1 MHPSAKARQHGTHK
15 IVLPLLL
22 ALADDDFMLGY
33 RDSEW
38 TGIAPML
45 EEDIA
50 MSSVSQDEIGH
61 ARALYEIAVEISRR
75 DPSAEDYRASPEAI
89 AREVDALAYGR
100 AATEYRSSWLAE
112 HHRGDWAFT
121 IARRYLYETAD
132 EVRIEALPESAYVPL
147 ANVLAKV
154 RREERYH
161 TMHLSTWLGRL
172 ASSPVARPRLLAALD
187 TLWPD
192 ALGFWEELEG
202 EEELVA
208 SGVMP
213 LPSAAL
219 CERWLAK
226 IAPELNEHGI
236 ATPSSE
242 VKPRTGG
249 RRGERSPGF
258 EEFWAE
264 VTEVY
269 RLDPHASW

>member
-1 MHPSAKARQHGTHK
+1 MHPSAQAREHGAHET
-15 IVLPLLL
+15 VLPLLL

-61 ARALYEIAVEISRR
+61 ARALYEIVVELSRR
-75 DPSAEDYRASPEAI
+75 DPSVEEHMSSPETI
-89 AREVDALAYGR
+89 AREVDALAYSR
-100 AATEYRSSWLAE
+100 VAAEYRSSWLAE

-132 EVRIEALPESAYVPL
+132 EVRLEALSESSYVPL

-192 ALGFWEELEG
+192 ALGFWEELED
-202 EEELVA
+202 EDALLA

-213 LPSAAL
+213 LSSAAMR
-219 CERWLAK
+219 ERWLTR
-226 IAPELNEHGI
+226 ITPELNEHGI
-236 ATPSSE
+236 TVPGSE
-242 VKPRTGG
+242 VKPRIGG

>member
-1 MHPSAKARQHGTHK
+1 MHPSVQAREHGAHAT
-15 IVLPLLL
+15 VLPLLL

-75 DPSAEDYRASPEAI
+75 EPPAEDYRASPETI
-89 AREVDALAYGR
+89 TREVDALAYGR

-132 EVRIEALPESAYVPL
+132 EVRLEALPKSSYVPL

-161 TMHLSTWLGRL
+161 TMHLSTWFGRL

-213 LPSAAL
+213 LSSAAMR
-219 CERWLAK
+219 ERWLAR
-226 IAPELNEHGI
+226 ISPELDEHEVPG
-236 ATPSSE
+236 AGPD
-242 VKPRTGG
+242 VKPRSGG

-258 EEFWAE
+258 EEFWAD

>member
-1 MHPSAKARQHGTHK
+1 MHPSTQAREHGVHE

-22 ALADDDFMLGY
+22 SIADDDFMLGY

-132 EVRIEALPESAYVPL
+132 EVRIEALSESACTPL
-147 ANVLAKV
+147 ANVLTKV

-161 TMHLSTWLGRL
+161 TMHLRTWLDRL
-172 ASSPVARPRLLAALD
+172 ASSPIARPRLLAALD

-192 ALGFWEELEG
+192 ALGFWEEIEG
-202 EEELVA
+202 EDALLA

-213 LPSAAL
+213 LSSAAMR
-219 CERWLAK
+219 ERWLTR
-226 IAPELNEHGI
+226 IASELGEHGI
-236 ATPSSE
+236 PRPGTE

-249 RRGERSPGF
+249 RRGQRSPGF

>member
-1 MHPSAKARQHGTHK
+1 MHPSTHAYEHGTDQ
-15 IVLPLLL
+15 LLRPLLL
-22 ALADDDFMLGY
+22 SLADDDFMLGY

-61 ARALYEIAVEISRR
+61 ARALYEISVEMGRR
-75 DPSAEDYRASPEAI
+75 ATSDEEYGGSPKTI

-100 AATEYRSSWLAE
+100 EKTEYHSSWLAE

-132 EVRIEALPESAYVPL
+132 EVRLEALSGSACTPL
-147 ANVLAKV
+147 ANVLTKV

-161 TMHLSTWLGRL
+161 TMHLRTWLDRL
-172 ASSPVARPRLLAALD
+172 AASPAARPRLLAALHS
-187 TLWPD
+187 LWPD

-202 EEELVA
+202 EDSLVA
-208 SGVMP
+208 SGAMP
-213 LPSAAL
+213 LSSEAMR
-219 CERWLAK
+219 ERWLTRITA
-226 IAPELNEHGI
+226 ELEEHGI
-236 ATPSSE
+236 SGPDAGLT
-242 VKPRTGG
+242 PRTGG

-264 VTEVY
+264 VTQVY
-269 RLDPHASW
+269 RLHPGATW